1 MGVMR
6 RWVFPVLRIVLVAAI
21 AVALVK
27 LAFFP
32 SGEATAADPAIPTGE
47 LSDPVTAVATG
58 TIVNDVRVTGSIV
71 ADEAVAARATA
82 AGTVNEVQKAVGQH
96 VEAGD
101 VLFDVKVETPRDPV
115 VSTGPDGSQTMT
127 ERKPLVTYSAVT
139 APIAGTVSE
148 LPVLGGQTV
157 AIGDKVGAV
166 APPTFSAT
174 ASLPPEQQYR
184 LVDRPDSASVTVKG
198 GPAPFTC
205 TALSITTPPATASEA
220 PSGGS
225 ASGATGGS
233 SGTGSGS
240 ASSTTVRCAVPGDV
254 TVFAGLSADITIS
267 AGKAEGV
274 LTVPTTAVK
283 GSAEKGIVY
292 VPDEKGGEP
301 KQVEVT
307 LGLTDG
313 TSVEIT
319 AGLAEGDSVLE
330 FVPGAP
336 ATEGD
341 GCSPAPGGGMI
352 CAGNAAP

>member
-6 RWVFPVLRIVLVAAI
+6 RWVFPVLRIVVMAAI

-32 SGEATAADPAIPTGE
+32 SGEATAADPAVPTGE

-71 ADEAVAARATA
+71 ADDAVPARVTA
-82 AGTVNEVQKAVGQH
+82 AGTVNEVQTAVGTH

-101 VLFDVKVETPRDPV
+101 VLFDVKIETPRDPV
-115 VSTGPDGSQTMT
+115 VTTGPDGSQTVT

-148 LPVLGGQTV
+148 LPVLSGQTV
-157 AIGDKVGAV
+157 AIGDKAGAV

-184 LVDRPDSASVTVKG
+184 LVARPDSASVAVKG

-220 PSGGS
+220 PSGAAPG
-225 ASGATGGS
+225 TGGS
-233 SGTGSGS
+233 SGASGSGT
-240 ASSTTVRCAVPGDV
+240 ASTTTLRCAVPADV

-283 GSAEKGIVY
+283 GSAEKGVVF
-292 VPDEKGGEP
+292 VPDEKGGDP
-301 KQVEVT
+301 KEIPVT

-313 TSVEIT
+313 TSVQIT
-319 AGLAEGDSVLE
+319 GGLAEGDTILE

-336 ATEGD
+336 APTVD
-341 GCSPAPGGGMI
+341 GCMQGPGGGMI
-352 CAGNAAP
+352 CSGTAAS

>member
-6 RWVFPVLRIVLVAAI
+6 RWVFPVLRIVVLAAI

-32 SGEATAADPAIPTGE
+32 SGEATAADPAVPTGE
-47 LSDPVTAVATG
+47 LSDPVSAVATG

-71 ADEAVAARATA
+71 ADDAVPARATA
-82 AGTVNEVQKAVGQH
+82 AGTVNEVQTAVGTH

-101 VLFDVKVETPRDPV
+101 VLFDVKIETPRDPV
-115 VSTGPDGSQTMT
+115 VTTGPDGAETVT

-139 APIAGTVSE
+139 APIAGTVSQ
-148 LPVLGGQTV
+148 LPVLSGQAV
-157 AIGDKVGAV
+157 AIGDTVGAV

-184 LVDRPDSASVTVKG
+184 LVNRPDSASVTVKG

-220 PSGGS
+220 PSGAAPGGGA
-225 ASGATGGS
+225 ASGAS
-233 SGTGSGS
+233 GSGS
-240 ASSTTVRCAVPGDV
+240 SSTTTVRCAVPGDV

-283 GSAEKGIVY
+283 GSAEKGIVF
-292 VPDEKGGEP
+292 VPDEKGGGRRRSRSRSASP
-301 KQVEVT
+301 T
-307 LGLTDG
+307 
-313 TSVEIT
+313 
-319 AGLAEGDSVLE
+319 
-330 FVPGAP
+330 VPPSRSRAAWPRATPSWSSCPAHPHRP
-336 ATEGD
+336 ATAVCRGR
-341 GCSPAPGGGMI
+341 
-352 CAGNAAP
+352 AAA

>member
-6 RWVFPVLRIVLVAAI
+6 RWVFPVLRIVVLAAI

-32 SGEATAADPAIPTGE
+32 SGEATAADPAVPTGE
-47 LSDPVTAVATG
+47 LSDPVTTVTTG

-71 ADEAVAARATA
+71 ADDAVAARATA
-82 AGTVNEVQKAVGQH
+82 AGTVNEVQAAVGKH

-115 VSTGPDGSQTMT
+115 VTTGPDGSPIVT

-148 LPVLGGQTV
+148 LPVLTGQTV
-157 AIGDKVGAV
+157 AIGDKAGAV
-166 APPTFSAT
+166 APSTFSAT

-184 LVDRPDSASVTVKG
+184 LVDRPDSASIAVKG

-205 TALSITTPPATASEA
+205 TGLSITTPPAAASEA
-220 PSGGS
+220 PSGSAPGS
-225 ASGATGGS
+225 AGGATGGS
-233 SGTGSGS
+233 GSGS
-240 ASSTTVRCAVPGDV
+240 TATATVRCAVPGDV

-283 GSAEKGIVY
+283 GSAEKGIVF
-292 VPDEKGGEP
+292 VPDEKGGDP
-301 KQVEVT
+301 KEVPVT

-313 TSVEIT
+313 TAVEIT
-319 AGLAEGDSVLE
+319 GGLAEGDSVLE

-336 ATEGD
+336 APTGD
-341 GCSPAPGGGMI
+341 GCVAAPGGGMI
-352 CAGNAAP
+352 CSGTAAP

>member
-1 MGVMR
+1 MR
-6 RWVFPVLRIVLVAAI
+6 RWVFPVLRIVVLAAI

-32 SGEATAADPAIPTGE
+32 SGEATAADPAVPTGE

-71 ADEAVAARATA
+71 ADDAVPARVTA
-82 AGTVNEVQKAVGQH
+82 AGTVNEVQAAVGKQ
-96 VEAGD
+96 VAAGD
-101 VLFDVKVETPRDPV
+101 VLFDVKIETPRDPV
-115 VSTGPDGSQTMT
+115 VTTGPDGSQTVT

-148 LPVLGGQTV
+148 LPVLSGQTV
-157 AIGDKVGAV
+157 AIGDKAGAV

-184 LVDRPDSASVTVKG
+184 LVNRPDSASVSVKG

-220 PSGGS
+220 PSGAAPAGGA
-225 ASGATGGS
+225 ASGAS
-233 SGTGSGS
+233 GSGS
-240 ASSTTVRCAVPGDV
+240 ASTTTVRCAVPGDV

-283 GSAEKGIVY
+283 GSAEKGIVF
-292 VPDEKGGEP
+292 VPDDKGGDP
-301 KQVEVT
+301 KEVPVT

-313 TSVEIT
+313 TSVQIT
-319 AGLAEGDSVLE
+319 GGLAEGDTILE

-336 ATEGD
+336 APNGD
-341 GCSPAPGGGMI
+341 GCVQGPGGGMI
-352 CAGNAAP
+352 CSGTAAS

>member
-1 MGVMR
+1 MR
-6 RWVFPVLRIVLVAAI
+6 RWVFPVLRIVVMAAI

-32 SGEATAADPAIPTGE
+32 SGEATAADPAVPTGE

-71 ADEAVAARATA
+71 ADDAVPARVTA
-82 AGTVNEVQKAVGQH
+82 AGTVNEVQTAVGTH

-101 VLFDVKVETPRDPV
+101 VLFDVKIETPRDPV
-115 VSTGPDGSQTMT
+115 VTTGPDGSQTVT

-148 LPVLGGQTV
+148 LPVLSGQTV
-157 AIGDKVGAV
+157 AIGDKAGAV

-184 LVDRPDSASVTVKG
+184 LVARPDSASVAVKG

-220 PSGGS
+220 PSGAAPG
-225 ASGATGGS
+225 TGGS
-233 SGTGSGS
+233 SGASGSGT
-240 ASSTTVRCAVPGDV
+240 ASTTTLRCAVPADV

-283 GSAEKGIVY
+283 GSAEKGVVF
-292 VPDEKGGEP
+292 VPDEKGGDP
-301 KQVEVT
+301 KEIPVT

-313 TSVEIT
+313 TSVQIT
-319 AGLAEGDSVLE
+319 GGLAEGDTILE

-336 ATEGD
+336 APTVD
-341 GCSPAPGGGMI
+341 GCMQGPGGGMI
-352 CAGNAAP
+352 CSGTAAS

>member
-1 MGVMR
+1 M
-6 RWVFPVLRIVLVAAI
+6 AAI

-32 SGEATAADPAIPTGE
+32 SGEATAADPAVPTGE

-71 ADEAVAARATA
+71 ADDAVPARVTA
-82 AGTVNEVQKAVGQH
+82 AGTVNEVQTAVGKH

-101 VLFDVKVETPRDPV
+101 VLFDVKIETPRDPV
-115 VSTGPDGSQTMT
+115 VATAPDGSQTVT

-148 LPVLGGQTV
+148 LPVLSGQTV
-157 AIGDKVGAV
+157 AIGDKAGAV

-184 LVDRPDSASVTVKG
+184 LVERPDSASVTVKG

-220 PSGGS
+220 PSGAAPGAGTS
-225 ASGATGGS
+225 SGAG
-233 SGTGSGS
+233 GSGS
-240 ASSTTVRCAVPGDV
+240 GSTTTVRCAVPGDV

-267 AGKAEGV
+267 AGTAEGV

-292 VPDEKGGEP
+292 VPDEAGGDP
-301 KQVEVT
+301 KEVAVT

-313 TSVEIT
+313 TSVQIT
-319 AGLAEGDSVLE
+319 GGLAEGDTILE

-336 ATEGD
+336 ATGAD
-341 GCSPAPGGGMI
+341 GCVQV
-352 CAGNAAP
+352 GNGTVCSGTAAP

>member
-6 RWVFPVLRIVLVAAI
+6 RWVFPVLRIVVLAAI

-32 SGEATAADPAIPTGE
+32 SGEATAADPAVPTGE

-71 ADEAVAARATA
+71 ADDAVPARATA
-82 AGTVNEVQKAVGQH
+82 AGTVNEVQTAVGTH

-101 VLFDVKVETPRDPV
+101 VLFDVKIETPRDPV
-115 VSTGPDGSQTMT
+115 VTTGPDGAETVT

-139 APIAGTVSE
+139 APIAGTVSQ
-148 LPVLGGQTV
+148 LPVLSGQAV
-157 AIGDKVGAV
+157 AIGDTVGAV

-184 LVDRPDSASVTVKG
+184 LVDRPDSASVSVKG

-220 PSGGS
+220 PSGATPGGG
-225 ASGATGGS
+225 AGSGAS
-233 SGTGSGS
+233 GSGS
-240 ASSTTVRCAVPGDV
+240 SSTTTVRCAVPGDV

-283 GSAEKGIVY
+283 GSAEKGIVF
-292 VPDEKGGEP
+292 VPDEKGGDP
-301 KQVEVT
+301 KEVPVT

-313 TSVEIT
+313 TSVQIT
-319 AGLAEGDSVLE
+319 GGLAEGDTILE

-336 ATEGD
+336 APTGD
-341 GCSPAPGGGMI
+341 GCVQGPGGGMI
-352 CAGNAAP
+352 CSGTAAS